1 MGSERRGV
9 WSPSLR
15 RRFMRWFGLVFIAGA
30 ILFRVMN
37 HQASVDAVER
47 DLDIQL
53 WARLGAVKAQER
65 LAPDARLGP
74 HLHAAGPFLPDA
86 PRAAAWGPHW
96 LGFGV
101 PRIDPGE
108 FHWFAGV
115 WRRDGTP
122 LDAIDLPPGFAWN
135 PQWADRL
142 DTIWTTADGTLR
154 LAASAGAHDTLLVVG
169 TPLEPLAVATRRAAA
184 FQLLTFAIWVPLVL
198 AFGWLLLSFVLVPLE
213 SIAAMAS
220 RIRAGSF
227 AERIDVA
234 QVDAEFHEVGRTVN
248 EMLDRLDAIRK
259 TQSQFNADVA
269 HQLLN
274 PVHSILLEADAATAD
289 MGADR
294 ALRHERIAGLAH
306 RIEEICE
313 GLLAY
318 SRSAALDARR
328 LGPIDVEPIVAAAID
343 RVGPAAASRGIAIQ
357 PPSRGAVVKGDA
369 TLLEELFVNLL
380 ANAVEHSPAG
390 GSVEVSIAA
399 DPTASLVAVIDH
411 GPGVAAADLPHLFER
426 FRSGRPEGGH
436 GVGLA
441 LARVIARGHGG
452 DVAYAATPGG
462 GATFTARFP
471 TAA

>member
-1 MGSERRGV
+1 MV
-9 WSPSLR
+9 
-15 RRFMRWFGLVFIAGA
+15 WFGLVFVAGA

-65 LAPDARLGP
+65 LAPEARLGP
-74 HLHAAGPFLPDA
+74 HLHAAGPFLTDT

-108 FHWFAGV
+108 FHWFACV

-122 LDAIDLPPGFAWN
+122 VDAIDLPPGFAWN
-135 PQWADRL
+135 PNWADRL

-154 LAASAGAHDTLLVVG
+154 LAASAGAGDTLLVAG
-169 TPLEPLAVATRRAAA
+169 TPLGPLATATRRAAA

-198 AFGWLLLSFVLVPLE
+198 ALGWLLLSFVLVPLE
-213 SIAAMAS
+213 SIATTAR
-220 RIRAGSF
+220 RIRSGSF
-227 AERIDVA
+227 AERIDVEH
-234 QVDAEFHEVGRTVN
+234 VDAEFHEVGRTVN
-248 EMLDRLDAIRK
+248 EMLDRLEAIRK
-259 TQSQFNADVA
+259 MQSQFNADVA
-269 HQLLN
+269 HQVLN
-274 PVHSILLEADAATAD
+274 PVHAILLEADAAAAA
-289 MGADR
+289 MGVDR
-294 ALRHERIAGLAH
+294 APQVERIAGLAH

-328 LGPIDVEPIVAAAID
+328 LAPLDVEPIVAAAID
-343 RVGPAAASRGIAIQ
+343 RVAPAAASRGIVIE

-380 ANAVEHSPAG
+380 ANAVEHSPVG
-390 GSVEVSIAA
+390 GSVEVTVAA
-399 DPTASLVAVIDH
+399 DAAASLVAVIDH

-441 LARVIARGHGG
+441 LARVIARGHDG
-452 DVAYAATPGG
+452 DVHYAATPGG
-462 GATFTARFP
+462 GATFTVRFP

>member
-1 MGSERRGV
+1 MV
-9 WSPSLR
+9 
-15 RRFMRWFGLVFIAGA
+15 WFGLVFVAGA

-65 LAPDARLGP
+65 LAPEARLGP
-74 HLHAAGPFLPDA
+74 HHHAAGPFLADT

-101 PRIDPGE
+101 PRIDPGR

-115 WRRDGTP
+115 WRRDGTRV
-122 LDAIDLPPGFAWN
+122 DALDLPPGFTWDPN
-135 PQWADRL
+135 WTDRL
-142 DTIWTTADGTLR
+142 DTIWTSPDGTLR
-154 LAASAGAHDTLLVVG
+154 LAASTGAHDTLLVAG
-169 TPLEPLAVATRRAAA
+169 TLLEPLATATRRAAA

-198 AFGWLLLSFVLVPLE
+198 ALGWLLLSLVLVPLD
-213 SIAAMAS
+213 SIAATAR
-220 RIRAGSF
+220 RIRGGSF
-227 AERIDVA
+227 AERIDVE
-234 QVDAEFHEVGRTVN
+234 QVDTEFREVGRTVN

-259 TQSQFNADVA
+259 TQSQFNADVT

-274 PVHSILLEADAATAD
+274 PVHSILLEADAAAAD
-289 MGADR
+289 MDADR
-294 ALRHERIAGLAH
+294 ALRLGRIAGLAH

-328 LGPIDVEPIVAAAID
+328 LAPIDVEPIVAAAID

-357 PPSRGAVVKGDA
+357 PPSHGAVVKGDA

-390 GSVEVSIAA
+390 GSVEVSIEA
-399 DPTASLVAVIDH
+399 DATASLVAVIDH

-441 LARVIARGHGG
+441 LARVIAREHGG
-452 DVAYAATPGG
+452 DVGYAATPGG

>member
-1 MGSERRGV
+1 MV
-9 WSPSLR
+9 
-15 RRFMRWFGLVFIAGA
+15 WFGLVFVAGA

-65 LAPDARLGP
+65 LAPAARLGP
-74 HLHAAGPFLPDA
+74 HLHAAGPFLADT

-96 LGFGV
+96 LGFDV

-122 LDAIDLPPGFAWN
+122 VDALDLPPGFTWN
-135 PQWADRL
+135 PNWADRL

-154 LAASAGAHDTLLVVG
+154 LAATAGAHDTLLVAG
-169 TPLEPLAVATRRAAA
+169 TPLEPLATATRRAAA

-198 AFGWLLLSFVLVPLE
+198 ALGWLLLSLVLVPLD
-213 SIAAMAS
+213 SIAATAR
-220 RIRAGSF
+220 RIRAGNF
-227 AERIDVA
+227 AERIDVE
-234 QVDAEFHEVGRTVN
+234 QVDTEFHEVGRTVN

-274 PVHSILLEADAATAD
+274 PVHAILLEADAAAAD
-289 MGADR
+289 SGAER
-294 ALRHERIAGLAH
+294 APQVGRIAGLAH

-328 LGPIDVEPIVAAAID
+328 LAPIDVEPIVAAAID

-357 PPSRGAVVKGDA
+357 PPSQGAVVKGDA

-390 GSVEVSIAA
+390 GSVEVSIEA
-399 DPTASLVAVIDH
+399 DATASLVAVIDH

-462 GATFTARFP
+462 GATFTVRFP

>member
-1 MGSERRGV
+1 MV
-9 WSPSLR
+9 
-15 RRFMRWFGLVFIAGA
+15 WFGLVFVAGA

-65 LAPDARLGP
+65 LAPEARLGP
-74 HLHAAGPFLPDA
+74 HLHAAGPFLTDS
-86 PRAAAWGPHW
+86 PRAAAWGPQW

-108 FHWFAGV
+108 FHWFACV

-122 LDAIDLPPGFAWN
+122 VDAIDLPPGFAWN
-135 PQWADRL
+135 PNWADRL
-142 DTIWTTADGTLR
+142 DTIWTTTDGTLR
-154 LAASAGAHDTLLVVG
+154 LAASAGAHDTLLVAG
-169 TPLEPLAVATRRAAA
+169 TPPGPLAKATRRAAA
-184 FQLLTFAIWVPLVL
+184 FQLLTFAIWVLLVL
-198 AFGWLLLSFVLVPLE
+198 AIGWLLLSLVLVPLE
-213 SIAAMAS
+213 AIAVTAR

-227 AERIDVA
+227 AERIDVER
-234 QVDAEFHEVGRTVN
+234 VDAEFQEVGRTVN
-248 EMLDRLDAIRK
+248 EMLDRLDVIRR

-274 PVHSILLEADAATAD
+274 PVHAILLEADAAAAD
-289 MGADR
+289 MGVDR
-294 ALRHERIAGLAH
+294 APQVERIAGLAH

-328 LGPIDVEPIVAAAID
+328 LAPLDVEPIVAAAID
-343 RVGPAAASRGIAIQ
+343 RVAPAAASLGIVIE

-390 GSVEVSIAA
+390 GSIEVTVGA
-399 DPTASLVAVIDH
+399 DAMASLVAVIDH
-411 GPGVAAADLPHLFER
+411 GPGVAAADLQHLFER
-426 FRSGRPEGGH
+426 FRSGRPDGGH

-452 DVAYAATPGG
+452 DVHYVATPGG
-462 GATFTARFP
+462 GATFTVRFP

>member
-1 MGSERRGV
+1 M
-9 WSPSLR
+9 L
-15 RRFMRWFGLVFIAGA
+15 WFGLVFVAGA

-65 LAPDARLGP
+65 LAPEAALGP
-74 HLHAAGPFLPDA
+74 RLVAAGTFLPDA
-86 PRAAAWGPHW
+86 PREAAWGPHW
-96 LGFGV
+96 LGYGV
-101 PRIDPGE
+101 PRIDPGD

-122 LDAIDLPPGFAWN
+122 VDAIDLPGGFAWDSH
-135 PQWADRL
+135 WADRL
-142 DTIWTTADGTLR
+142 DMIWTTVDGRLR
-154 LAASAGAHDTLLVVG
+154 LAASAGANDTLLVAG
-169 TPLEPLAVATRRAAA
+169 TPLEPLAAATRRAAA
-184 FQLLTFAIWVPLVL
+184 FQVLTFAIWVPLML
-198 AFGWLLLSFVLVPLE
+198 AVGWLLLSFVLVPLE
-213 SIAAMAS
+213 SIAAVAR

-234 QVDAEFHEVGRTVN
+234 QVDAEFHELGRTVN

-259 TQSQFNADVA
+259 MQSQFNADVA

-274 PVHSILLEADAATAD
+274 PVHSILLEADAAAAD
-289 MGADR
+289 TGTEHTPR
-294 ALRHERIAGLAH
+294 LERVAGLAH

-328 LGPIDVEPIVAAAID
+328 LAPIDVEPIVAAAID
-343 RVGPAAASRGIAIQ
+343 RVGPAAAARGIAIQ

-369 TLLEELFVNLL
+369 MLLEELFVNLL

-390 GSVEVSIAA
+390 GSIDVTVAA
-399 DPTASLVAVIDH
+399 DTTASLVAVIDH

-452 DVAYAATPGG
+452 DVDYAATPGG
-462 GATFTARFP
+462 GATFTVRFP

>member
-1 MGSERRGV
+1 MGSERRGP

-15 RRFMRWFGLVFIAGA
+15 RRFILWFGLVFVAGA

-37 HQASVDAVER
+37 HQASVAAVER
-47 DLDIQL
+47 DLDVQL
-53 WARLGAVKAQER
+53 WARLGALQAQEQ
-65 LAPDARLGP
+65 LAPEARLGP
-74 HLHAAGPFLPDA
+74 HLRTAGPLLADT
-86 PRAAAWGPHW
+86 PRAAAWEPHW

-122 LDAIDLPPGFAWN
+122 VDALDLPPGFAWD
-135 PQWADRL
+135 PRWADRL

-154 LAASAGAHDTLLVVG
+154 LAATAGDPDTLLVAG
-169 TPLEPLAVATRRAAA
+169 TPLEPLATATRRAAA
-184 FQLLTFAIWVPLVL
+184 FQVLTFAIWVPLVL
-198 AFGWLLLSFVLVPLE
+198 ALGWLLLSLVLVPLD
-213 SIAAMAS
+213 SIAATAR
-220 RIRAGSF
+220 RIRAGNF
-227 AERIDVA
+227 TERIDVE
-234 QVDAEFHEVGRTVN
+234 QVDTEFHEVGRTVN

-259 TQSQFNADVA
+259 TQAQFNADVA
-269 HQLLN
+269 HQVLN
-274 PVHSILLEADAATAD
+274 PVHAILLEADAAA
-289 MGADR
+289 AERAVDR
-294 ALRHERIAGLAH
+294 APQIERIAGLAR

-328 LGPIDVEPIVAAAID
+328 LAPIDVEPIVAAAID
-343 RVGPAAASRGIAIQ
+343 RVAPVAASRGIVIE

-369 TLLEELFVNLL
+369 TLLEELCVNLL

-390 GSVEVSIAA
+390 GSVEVTVAA
-399 DPTASLVAVIDH
+399 DAMASLVAVIDH

-426 FRSGRPEGGH
+426 FHSGRPEGGH

-441 LARVIARGHGG
+441 LARVIARAHGG
-452 DVAYAATPGG
+452 DVHHAATPGG